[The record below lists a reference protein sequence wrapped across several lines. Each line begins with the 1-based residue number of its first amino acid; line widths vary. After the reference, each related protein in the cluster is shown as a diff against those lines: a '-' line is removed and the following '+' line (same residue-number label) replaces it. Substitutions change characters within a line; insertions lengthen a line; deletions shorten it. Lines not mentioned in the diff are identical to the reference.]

1 MVHQEAG
8 ENFEVF
14 AGAGQ
19 GGDFVNSGV
28 VMGEVF
34 DPTVAT
40 SEGNFPAERVGGKN
54 DAALLEAGFGDERF
68 EGGDVAELDIDG
80 VGIGKE
86 FLEPA
91 DPFC

>member
-1 MVHQEAG
+1 
-8 ENFEVF
+8 
-14 AGAGQ
+14 
-19 GGDFVNSGV
+19 
-28 VMGEVF
+28 
-34 DPTVAT
+34 
-40 SEGNFPAERVGGKN
+40 VGGKN